1 MSFTVSRARPV
12 LPAKSLLREV
22 YFSLLQHRKRVVGTV
37 ASASIGIFGLVAG
50 IGIARTR
57 DAQTLNR
64 FDALAATHWTAKAA
78 QTRSA
83 SYFIEIPSD
92 AEARVERINGVVS
105 SGIHASLR
113 TRSTSSSGSPSSP
126 PFLKVRATPRE
137 SDAGTQSSQSSQLSP
152 TFVRAV
158 SPGLF
163 PTIEASFSTGRPFT
177 PNHNV
182 NRDRVCVLG
191 LRAASKLGIDSLYNR
206 PSVYIGTDSFEVIGI
221 LDDSATKPELLE
233 AVILPFLTAQQLYQT
248 TDSTL
253 EIRTSVNAT
262 NLRPG
267 LLSQR
272 IQLALENSFPDA
284 INVTQPPSLTNEV
297 RDQVSGDLS
306 TGFALLAGLLATLT
320 VATIAISTSS
330 ALQTRTHEIGLRR
343 ALGAARKHIRYQII
357 LEATVTGAFAAIIG
371 TLAGLLATLA
381 WAEHNHWKVVLDRFT
396 IPGAL
401 IAGPLVGIMGSTWP
415 AWKASR
421 QQPADTLRST

>member
-1 MSFTVSRARPV
+1 MSFTVSRSRPM
-12 LPAKSLLREV
+12 LSAKSLLREV
-22 YFSLLQHRKRVVGTV
+22 YYSLKQHRKRVVGTV

-64 FDALAATHWTAKAA
+64 FDALAATHWTAKAT
-78 QTRSA
+78 QTAAA
-83 SYFIEIPSD
+83 SYFINIPSD
-92 AEARVERINGVVS
+92 AEARVERINGVVV
-105 SGIHASLR
+105 SGVHASLR
-113 TRSTSSSGSPSSP
+113 TRSTSSSGSPGSP

-137 SDAGTQSSQSSQLSP
+137 SDADTQPSPLSP
-152 TFVRAV
+152 TLVRAA

-191 LRAASKLGIDSLYNR
+191 LRAASKLGIDSLFNR

-233 AVILPFLTAQQLYQT
+233 AVILPFLTAEELYQI
-248 TDSTL
+248 TDSSL
-253 EIRTSVNAT
+253 EIRTSINAT
-262 NLRPG
+262 NLPPG

-357 LEATVTGAFAAIIG
+357 LEATVTGSFAAIVG
-371 TLAGLLATLA
+371 TLAGLLTTLA
-381 WAEHNHWKVVLDRFT
+381 WAEHNQWKVVLDRFT

-401 IAGPLVGIMGSTWP
+401 IAGPLVGIAGSIWP